1 MYNSSKYGG
10 GETPSGSYFFDIF
23 PAATVKGYPVIDG
36 VVNTNGVSFAR
47 FFDTSCNYRISAIGN
62 NPLSPDAV
70 HPVHMT
76 GTNKLN
82 VELNSLVFFYE
93 PDLEWITQEVWL
105 QCVVIVRRLCILQ
118 YVCVD
123 LYDCIV
129 MCTKLLA
136 LCSIFYCT

>member
-1 MYNSSKYGG
+1 M
-10 GETPSGSYFFDIF
+10 
-23 PAATVKGYPVIDG
+23 KGYPVIDG

-105 QCVVIVRRLCILQ
+105 QCDNRMQVVWLCGTILTTPFWIRLVQLSRLTTFQGWICAF
-118 YVCVD
+118 Y
-123 LYDCIV
+123 
-129 MCTKLLA
+129 
-136 LCSIFYCT
+136 SIYFCNTHLG

>member
-1 MYNSSKYGG
+1 M
-10 GETPSGSYFFDIF
+10 
-23 PAATVKGYPVIDG
+23 KGYPVIDG

-76 GTNKLN
+76 STNKLN

-93 PDLEWITQEVWL
+93 PDLDWITQEVWL
-105 QCVVIVRRLCILQ
+105 QCVIIVCRLCVLQILTTTPFWIT
-118 YVCVD
+118 D
-123 LYDCIV
+123 
-129 MCTKLLA
+129 
-136 LCSIFYCT
+136 